1 MADGEFI
8 AVVNDTGTPMRRD
21 LEGGNR
27 QSILVTKSVGFKGNK
42 LVYKTKDGDKKRF
55 RYNPDGL
62 RKRRV
67 FRGSM
72 ITQDTRQINLK
83 VVEAGNKSLEDL
95 LGSKEEAS
103 E

>member
-1 MADGEFI
+1 
-8 AVVNDTGTPMRRD
+8 
-21 LEGGNR
+21 
-27 QSILVTKSVGFKGNK
+27 
-42 LVYKTKDGDKKRF
+42 
-55 RYNPDGL
+55 
-62 RKRRV
+62 
-67 FRGSM
+67 M